1 MKACANWFLALSSL
15 LPLAAQ
21 AGDRLLGTGGVT
33 SVEGAGGGGLTPWAT
48 IAGTGSANQTGG
60 VAFATRL
67 ETNGRYRLDV
77 VGAALGWHDRLEVSA
92 SRWTFDLAD
101 VVPGKTIAMDVLGA
115 KIKVLGDAVYGQDT
129 WVPQVS
135 VGAQYK
141 ANESDALVK
150 SLGAKSSRGVD
161 VYASATKLWLGA
173 AAGRNVL
180 ATVTTRLTKA
190 NQFGLVGF
198 GGPRSHAYQLRLE
211 GSVGLMLRDD
221 LVVGAELRQRPNNLQ
236 VDGDAATLAY
246 KENMAKDVFIA
257 WFPCRGGSITA
268 AWVNL
273 GNVVSK
279 ADQMGWYLSGQW
291 NF

>member
-1 MKACANWFLALSSL
+1 MKACTACFLALSAL
-15 LPLAAQ
+15 LPLAAH

-115 KIKVLGDAVYGQDT
+115 KIKVLGDAVYDQDS

-135 VGAQYK
+135 LGAQYK
-141 ANESDALVK
+141 VNESDALVK
-150 SLGAKSSRGVD
+150 SLGAQSSRGVD

-180 ATVTTRLTKA
+180 ASVTTRMTKA

-198 GGPRSHAYQLRLE
+198 GGPRSQAYQLKLE

-221 LVVGAELRQRPNNLQ
+221 LVVGAEIRQRPNNLQ
-236 VDGDAATLAY
+236 VDDDAATLAY
-246 KENMAKDVFIA
+246 KENMAHDVYIA

>member
-1 MKACANWFLALSSL
+1 MKACTTWFLALI

-21 AGDRLLGTGGVT
+21 AGDRLLGTGGVS
-33 SVEGAGGGGLTPWAT
+33 SVDGAGGGGLVPWAT

-60 VAFATRL
+60 AAFATRL

-92 SRWTFDLAD
+92 ARWTFDLAD
-101 VVPGKTIAMDVLGA
+101 VVPGKTIGMDVFGA
-115 KIKVLGDAVYGQDT
+115 KIKLLGDAVFDQDQ

-135 VGAQYK
+135 LGAQYK
-141 ANESDALVK
+141 VNESESLVK
-150 SLGAKSSRGVD
+150 SLGAKSHRGFD
-161 VYASATKLWLGA
+161 LYASATKLWLGA

-198 GGPRSHAYQLRLE
+198 GGPNANAYQLKLE

-221 LVVGAELRQRPNNLQ
+221 LVLGAEIRQKPNNLQ
-236 VDGDAATLAY
+236 VDSDPATAAY
-246 KENMAKDVFIA
+246 KEDTAKDLFIA

-273 GNVVSK
+273 GNMVSK